1 MYILEMASH
10 QYEEILFISEL
21 LQAPVSKW
29 GKVRSH
35 GNEKDFFIF
44 FQIKLNITKKGFTLS
59 LALKVMVFG
68 NRNWAMRALRISGNI
83 LEP

>member
-1 MYILEMASH
+1 MVVFGYRISFGHNFFMYILEMASH

-21 LQAPVSKW
+21 LQAPVSKR

-35 GNEKDFFIF
+35 GYENDVFIF

-59 LALKVMVFG
+59 LALKVMVF
-68 NRNWAMRALRISGNI
+68 
-83 LEP
+83 